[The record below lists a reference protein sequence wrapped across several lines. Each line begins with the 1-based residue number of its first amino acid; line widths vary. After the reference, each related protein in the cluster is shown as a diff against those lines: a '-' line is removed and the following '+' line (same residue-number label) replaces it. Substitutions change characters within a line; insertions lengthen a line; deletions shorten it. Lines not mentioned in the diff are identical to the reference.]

1 MFFVLSLTWEK
12 EKILSP
18 HEESNLRPSD
28 SAFQCSTTEPQ
39 RLHRERG
46 RLRSSPFF
54 LCGKLAILLCPICCI
69 IAHVFLTVYKN
80 GFIILFCCCCC
91 FFLSYADE
99 CQEPLGIED
108 PDIIE
113 DEQLT
118 ASSAWED
125 DHDKF
130 GAQRGRLNLNR
141 WPQGWT
147 ASVED
152 RSPWFQVNLK
162 HPFIITRVATQ
173 GYGGSVD
180 QWVEKYRVSWK
191 SEEEVWRNYS
201 VPRHVKTSA
210 VLWKNKVIITC

>member
-1 MFFVLSLTWEK
+1 MRNRTSDLRIPRSNALPLSHRDSTVSEVGYEVL
-12 EKILSP
+12 
-18 HEESNLRPSD
+18 
-28 SAFQCSTTEPQ
+28 
-39 RLHRERG
+39 
-46 RLRSSPFF
+46 PFF
-54 LCGKLAILLCPICCI
+54 MWKASYTSLPYLLYYC
-69 IAHVFLTVYKN
+69 ARFLTVYKN

-91 FFLSYADE
+91 FFLLYADE

-162 HPFIITRVATQ
+162 HPFIITQLATQ

-201 VPRHVKTSA
+201 IPRHVKTSA

>member
-1 MFFVLSLTWEK
+1 MRNRTSDLRIPCSNALPLSHRDSTVSEVGYEVL
-12 EKILSP
+12 
-18 HEESNLRPSD
+18 
-28 SAFQCSTTEPQ
+28 
-39 RLHRERG
+39 
-46 RLRSSPFF
+46 PFF
-54 LCGKLAILLCPICCI
+54 MWKASYTSLPYLLYYC
-69 IAHVFLTVYKN
+69 ARFLTVYKN
-80 GFIILFCCCCC
+80 GFIIVFCCCF

-113 DEQLT
+113 DGQLT

-191 SEEEVWRNYS
+191 SEEEDWRNYS
-201 VPRHVKTSA
+201 VPRQVKTSA

>member
-1 MFFVLSLTWEK
+1 MVLLSFFAV
-12 EKILSP
+12 
-18 HEESNLRPSD
+18 
-28 SAFQCSTTEPQ
+28 
-39 RLHRERG
+39 
-46 RLRSSPFF
+46 
-54 LCGKLAILLCPICCI
+54 
-69 IAHVFLTVYKN
+69 VF
-80 GFIILFCCCCC
+80 

-113 DEQLT
+113 DGQLT

-162 HPFIITRVATQ
+162 HPFIITRMATQ

-191 SEEEVWRNYS
+191 SEEEDWRNYS
-201 VPRHVKTSA
+201 VPRQVKTSA

>member
-1 MFFVLSLTWEK
+1 MRNRTSDLRIPRSNALPLSHRDSTVSEVGYEVL
-12 EKILSP
+12 
-18 HEESNLRPSD
+18 
-28 SAFQCSTTEPQ
+28 
-39 RLHRERG
+39 
-46 RLRSSPFF
+46 PFF
-54 LCGKLAILLCPICCI
+54 MWKASYTSLPYLLYYC
-69 IAHVFLTVYKN
+69 ARFLTVYKN
-80 GFIILFCCCCC
+80 GFIILFCCC

-113 DEQLT
+113 DGQLT

-201 VPRHVKTSA
+201 VPRQVKTSA

>member
-1 MFFVLSLTWEK
+1 MRNRTSDLRIPRSNALPLSHRDSTVSEGGYEVL
-12 EKILSP
+12 
-18 HEESNLRPSD
+18 
-28 SAFQCSTTEPQ
+28 
-39 RLHRERG
+39 
-46 RLRSSPFF
+46 PFF
-54 LCGKLAILLCPICCI
+54 MWKASYTSLPYLLYYC
-69 IAHVFLTVYKN
+69 ARFLTVYKN
-80 GFIILFCCCCC
+80 GFIILFCCCC
-91 FFLSYADE
+91 FFLLLYADE

>member
-1 MFFVLSLTWEK
+1 MRNRTSDLRIPRSNALPLSHRDSTVSEVGYEVL
-12 EKILSP
+12 
-18 HEESNLRPSD
+18 
-28 SAFQCSTTEPQ
+28 
-39 RLHRERG
+39 
-46 RLRSSPFF
+46 PFF
-54 LCGKLAILLCPICCI
+54 MWKASYTSLPYLLYYY
-69 IAHVFLTVYKN
+69 ARFLTVYKN
-80 GFIILFCCCCC
+80 GFIILFCCCC

-113 DEQLT
+113 DGQLT

-191 SEEEVWRNYS
+191 SEEEDWRNYS
-201 VPRHVKTSA
+201 VPRQVKTSA

>member
-1 MFFVLSLTWEK
+1 MRNRTSDLRIPRSNALPLSHRDSTVSEVGYEVL
-12 EKILSP
+12 
-18 HEESNLRPSD
+18 
-28 SAFQCSTTEPQ
+28 
-39 RLHRERG
+39 
-46 RLRSSPFF
+46 PFF
-54 LCGKLAILLCPICCI
+54 MWKASYTSLPYLLYYC
-69 IAHVFLTVYKN
+69 ARFLTVYKN
-80 GFIILFCCCCC
+80 GFIILFCCC

-113 DEQLT
+113 DGQLT

-191 SEEEVWRNYS
+191 SEEEDWRNYS
-201 VPRHVKTSA
+201 VPRQVKTSA

>member
-1 MFFVLSLTWEK
+1 MRNRTSDLRIPRSNALPLSHRDSTVSEVGYEVFLFFMWKASYTSL
-12 EKILSP
+12 P
-18 HEESNLRPSD
+18 Y
-28 SAFQCSTTEPQ
+28 
-39 RLHRERG
+39 
-46 RLRSSPFF
+46 
-54 LCGKLAILLCPICCI
+54 LLYYC
-69 IAHVFLTVYKN
+69 ARFLTVYKN
-80 GFIILFCCCCC
+80 GFIILFCCCCFF

-113 DEQLT
+113 DGQLT

-162 HPFIITRVATQ
+162 HPFIITRMATQ

-191 SEEEVWRNYS
+191 SEEEDWRNYS
-201 VPRHVKTSA
+201 VPRQVKTSA